1 MRLGS
6 AIGKKLLISGLD
18 ELRIVTIEASRWLKA
33 GLICIH

>member
-1 MRLGS
+1 MRMGS
-6 AIGKKLLISGLD
+6 AIGKKSLISGLD